1 MENNP
6 EHVFIE
12 DIIYCPSQIYYYF
25 SVPNGKSENQDDRR
39 YVAYVRQRGGPLTFE
54 LVEIREDGEW
64 KWDWEGGTNKVKLSR
79 VYDINGQPNVESE
92 EREIEALE
100 SEIMWYLRQQF
111 PEVTFPTQPKRNKR
125 DYR

>member
-25 SVPNGKSENQDDRR
+25 SVPNGKSEDQDDRQ

-54 LVEIREDGEW
+54 LVEILEDGEW
-64 KWDWEGGTNKVKLSR
+64 LWDWEGGTNKVKLSR
-79 VYDINGQPNVESE
+79 VYDINGQPNEEAE
-92 EREIEALE
+92 EREIEVLE

-111 PEVTFPTQPKRNKR
+111 PNVNFPEHPERRKRGF
-125 DYR
+125 